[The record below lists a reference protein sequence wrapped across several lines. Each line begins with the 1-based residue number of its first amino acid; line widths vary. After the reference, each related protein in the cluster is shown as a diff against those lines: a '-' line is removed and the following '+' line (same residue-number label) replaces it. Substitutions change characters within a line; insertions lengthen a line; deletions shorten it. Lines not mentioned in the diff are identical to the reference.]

1 MINNGYQLSILSHN
15 KIETRGHTLV
25 YIYPLMEV
33 TMELFN
39 KEKFKQVNPDNLDL
53 LEDYLL
59 ELEAQGKSVK
69 TIYQYKADI
78 KGFLCWVVDHK
89 KNKNILELKRKDFRN
104 FFLLMQ
110 RNHISHARINRFQS
124 SIRNLLEYAVIS
136 EDYDTEIN
144 QMAHIKGLMHEPVRK
159 IIFLTDK
166 DVDIL
171 IDELMKRKHYQKAL
185 FVSLAYDSV
194 GRKNELAQVK
204 KTNFLTQNE
213 TNTVI
218 GKEGKKFKLLY
229 FQRTKDIAKV
239 YFKAR
244 GEDDVDS
251 LWYTVKNGKHEPL
264 AAESLYSFVNELR
277 EILKE
282 KTGKDINLNVHSFR
296 HSGSE
301 NYTNGTHHSLQYF
314 KVDKLPLDVMQI
326 IMHHSN
332 VATTQKYLADH
343 SAEKVENALGI
354 SLE

>member
-1 MINNGYQLSILSHN
+1 
-15 KIETRGHTLV
+15 
-25 YIYPLMEV
+25 
-33 TMELFN
+33 MELFN
-39 KEKFKQVNPDNLDL
+39 TETYKKVNPDNLDL
-53 LEDYLL
+53 LEDYCL

-78 KGFLCWVVDHK
+78 KGFLCWIV
-89 KNKNILELKRKDFRN
+89 KNKHNQNILEMKRKDFRN

-110 RNHISHARINRFQS
+110 RDKTSHARINRFQS

-136 EDYDTEIN
+136 EDYDTEVN
-144 QMAHIKGLMHEPVRK
+144 QMAHIKGLMKEPVRK
-159 IIFLTDK
+159 IVFLTDK

-171 IDELMKRKHYQKAL
+171 IDELMQRKHYQKAL

-218 GKEGKKFKLLY
+218 GKEAKPFKLLY
-229 FQRTKDIAKV
+229 FQRTKAIAQV

-244 GEDDVDS
+244 GEDNVDS
-251 LWYTVKNGKHEPL
+251 LWYTTKNGKREKLSPN
-264 AAESLYSFVNELR
+264 SLYDFVSEFRN
-277 EILKE
+277 ILKD

-301 NYTNGTHHSLQYF
+301 NYTNGTHHSLKYF
-314 KVDKLPLDVMQI
+314 NVDKLSLDVMQI

-332 VATTQKYLADH
+332 VATTQSYLADH
-343 SAEKVENALGI
+343 STDKVENALGI
-354 SLE
+354 SLD